1 MSASKQSPGMGARPA
16 VLDVGEAYLKRGD
29 TGKAIVSFESL
40 ELNPDN
46 ANARQFIQRLKANGE

>member
-1 MSASKQSPGMGARPA
+1 MKVLQGARPA